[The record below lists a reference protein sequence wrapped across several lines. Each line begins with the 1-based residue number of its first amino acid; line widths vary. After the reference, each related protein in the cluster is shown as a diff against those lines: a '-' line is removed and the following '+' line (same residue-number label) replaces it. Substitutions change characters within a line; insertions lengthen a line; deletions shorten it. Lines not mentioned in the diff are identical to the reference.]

1 MRASHRW
8 HVIRGVRYLVVFAVA
23 ACTRGSAP
31 SAPTCAPT
39 ALSPRAWAGSN
50 RDELVRFLD
59 RRGCTGP
66 GYDAKAR
73 PVAMF
78 DWDNTVVKND
88 FGDAVTFYSLAHDKF
103 LAPPGG
109 DWKHTSRFLTDA
121 AAAAL
126 AKACGDAAPGQPLH
140 TSTNAA
146 CADEIL
152 AIYDGKTTTGALA
165 FAGNYDHRR
174 LEASY
179 AWMTQLHAGH
189 TPDEL
194 RRLAVDAIEPELAA
208 PEGATQTIGTHRDLP
223 AWVRFYDEQRELIA
237 ALISRGFDVW
247 VITASPQD
255 VIRAFAPRV
264 GIAADHVIGVRLLLA
279 AGKLTYR
286 LEGCGPIADG
296 EDGIIPYVDGKR
308 CFVNKVVFGDRSA
321 AAIDRRP
328 DGHRQA
334 FAAGDS
340 DSDASFVR
348 DAELKLVIDRHKSS
362 LMCLALRNEH
372 AGWLVNPMFIQPMP
386 PATAPYACASTACF
400 DTAGAPTAC
409 VDDAGTV
416 IPDQRR

>member
-1 MRASHRW
+1 M
-8 HVIRGVRYLVVFAVA
+8 VRDLAVVVVLA
-23 ACTRGSAP
+23 ACSGQRPATPAAP
-31 SAPTCAPT
+31 PCAPT
-39 ALSPRAWAGSN
+39 AISPRAWAGQN
-50 RDELVRFLD
+50 RDKLVRFAD
-59 RRGCTGP
+59 QRGCTGP
-66 GYDAKAR
+66 SYDAKAR

-103 LAPPGG
+103 IAPPSG
-109 DWKHTSRFLTDA
+109 DWKQTSRFLTDA

-126 AKACGDAAPGQPLH
+126 AKACADAAPGRPLH

-152 AIYDGKTTTGALA
+152 AIYDGKTTTGAPA

-174 LEASY
+174 LEAGY
-179 AWMTQLHAGH
+179 AWMTQLHAGR

-194 RRLAVDAIEPELAA
+194 RRLALEAIEPALAA

-255 VIRAFAPRV
+255 VIKTFAPRV
-264 GIAADHVIGVRLLLA
+264 GIAADHVIGVRLMVA
-279 AGKLTYR
+279 DGKLTYH

-296 EDGIIPYVDGKR
+296 DDAIIPYVDGKR

-328 DGHRQA
+328 DGHRWA

-372 AGWLVNPMFIQPMP
+372 DSWLVNPMFIQPMP
-386 PATAPYACASTACF
+386 PASAYACASTACS
-400 DTAGAPTAC
+400 DPAGTPTAC
-409 VDDAGTV
+409 VDDAGAV
-416 IPDQRR
+416 IPDRPQR